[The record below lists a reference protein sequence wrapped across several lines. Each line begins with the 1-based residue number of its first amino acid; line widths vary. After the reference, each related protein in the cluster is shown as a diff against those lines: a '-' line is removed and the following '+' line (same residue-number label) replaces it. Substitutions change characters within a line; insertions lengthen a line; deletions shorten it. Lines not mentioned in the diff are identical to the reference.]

1 MGKKLREIERGTYSA
16 TQFLNDLKQMVQQ
29 VVVNGRNTSYRIL
42 TIEEQ
47 NRIEKKKS
55 PLYLVVREKKVT
67 PKRRSPRRR

>member
-55 PLYLVVREKKVT
+55 PLYLVVREKK
-67 PKRRSPRRR
+67 K

>member
-55 PLYLVVREKKVT
+55 PLYLVVREKK
-67 PKRRSPRRR
+67 